1 MISEEMLKKAAAEA
15 DQAIRNSLPAPA
27 DCKHEFSPSFQRK
40 MRRIF
45 RKANHPVIY
54 QLPKYAACFVLV
66 VALAGGTWLTVDVEA
81 RAAFFAW
88 VREKY
93 EAFVEYRFIGE
104 APQESEIV
112 DYELAWLPEGFSFQ
126 KEQSLGN
133 SSYLTYANDSGQ
145 RILFSYL
152 QGDDATSLFM
162 MADYTEV
169 QSVQIG
175 NVKADFYQA
184 SQETSPNGLVWVSE
198 EENMCFCITA
208 SLPKDT
214 ILKVL
219 KKFRLTVQNDPL
231 HSFTGYKRMKGVIS
245 LKKRILPILFVF
257 LMVFSSTAYAASPR
271 VAQVVPGIS
280 FSGTTATCTVFIAA
294 EQMTDDIDAVIKLWE
309 GSRCIETWKRSSV
322 GDLAFSGEASVTRGK
337 TYKLTVDVTLEGKAL
352 PEFSIEGTC
361 P

>member
-1 MISEEMLKKAAAEA
+1 MLKPE
-15 DQAIRNSLPAPA
+15 L
-27 DCKHEFSPSFQRK
+27 
-40 MRRIF
+40 
-45 RKANHPVIY
+45 
-54 QLPKYAACFVLV
+54 
-66 VALAGGTWLTVDVEA
+66 EA

-214 ILKVL
+214 ILKLAEGVRS
-219 KKFRLTVQNDPL
+219 KKIQIN
-231 HSFTGYKRMKGVIS
+231 
-245 LKKRILPILFVF
+245 
-257 LMVFSSTAYAASPR
+257 
-271 VAQVVPGIS
+271 
-280 FSGTTATCTVFIAA
+280 
-294 EQMTDDIDAVIKLWE
+294 
-309 GSRCIETWKRSSV
+309 
-322 GDLAFSGEASVTRGK
+322 
-337 TYKLTVDVTLEGKAL
+337 
-352 PEFSIEGTC
+352 C
-361 P
+361 PK

>member
-15 DQAIRNSLPAPA
+15 DQAIIDSLTAPA
-27 DCKHEFSPSFQRK
+27 DCKREFSPSFQRK
-40 MRRIF
+40 MRRIC

-66 VALAGGTWLTVDVEA
+66 VALASGTWLTIDVEA
-81 RAAFFAW
+81 RVAFFAW

-133 SSYLTYANDSGQ
+133 STFLTYANDSGQ

-169 QSVQIG
+169 QSVQVG
-175 NVKADFYQA
+175 NAKADFYLA

-198 EENMCFCITA
+198 NENVCFCITA
-208 SLPKDT
+208 SLPKET
-214 ILKVL
+214 ILKL
-219 KKFRLTVQNDPL
+219 AESVQKNN
-231 HSFTGYKRMKGVIS
+231 
-245 LKKRILPILFVF
+245 
-257 LMVFSSTAYAASPR
+257 
-271 VAQVVPGIS
+271 Q
-280 FSGTTATCTVFIAA
+280 
-294 EQMTDDIDAVIKLWE
+294 
-309 GSRCIETWKRSSV
+309 
-322 GDLAFSGEASVTRGK
+322 
-337 TYKLTVDVTLEGKAL
+337 
-352 PEFSIEGTC
+352 
-361 P
+361 